1 MLQKNICYTLQS
13 ADSARFMVSWL
24 SNLVSSFSELIHKI
38 KCKHGYNDKKYEMC
52 KTKYKYYDYC
62 FEYTNFKE
70 DLMEFK
76 CLFCNKNY
84 QQKFNKKLKER
95 FFNIYKFSNNDNNKF
110 ISLLGKFVYPMY
122 IWMIWKNSMK
132 LHYLKKIN

>member
-1 MLQKNICYTLQS
+1 
-13 ADSARFMVSWL
+13 
-24 SNLVSSFSELIHKI
+24 
-38 KCKHGYNDKKYEMC
+38 MC

-76 CLFCNKNY
+76 CLFCNKNN

-95 FFNIYKFSNNDNNKF
+95 FFNIYTFSNNDNNKF

>member
-1 MLQKNICYTLQS
+1 
-13 ADSARFMVSWL
+13 
-24 SNLVSSFSELIHKI
+24 
-38 KCKHGYNDKKYEMC
+38 MC

-84 QQKFNKKLKER
+84 QQKFNKKLKE
-95 FFNIYKFSNNDNNKF
+95 
-110 ISLLGKFVYPMY
+110 
-122 IWMIWKNSMK
+122 
-132 LHYLKKIN
+132 